1 MDSLTTGQ
9 LAEAAN
15 VNVET
20 VRYYEKRGLL
30 PRPPRSN
37 SGYRRY
43 DQSSVKRLLFIKHA
57 QELGFSLREIAE
69 LLSIQY
75 GTGKK
80 CGAVKKRTEAKID
93 EVERKIKNLQAIRGA
108 LRKLVGA
115 CRIDRRASECPILE
129 ALDAGTTG
137 LTSAE

>member
-1 MDSLTTGQ
+1 MESLSTGQ
-9 LAEAAN
+9 LAGAAN

-43 DQSSVKRLLFIKHA
+43 DQLSVKRLLFIKHA
-57 QELGFSLREIAE
+57 QEVGFSLREITE
-69 LLSIQY
+69 LLAIQY

-80 CGAVKKRTEAKID
+80 CGEVKKRTEAKIA
-93 EVERKIKNLQAIRGA
+93 EMEQKIRDLQSIQSA
-108 LRKLVGA
+108 LRGLVRV
-115 CRIDRRASECPILE
+115 CRADRKASECPILE
-129 ALDAGTTG
+129 ALDATDWGRQ
-137 LTSAE
+137 AKY